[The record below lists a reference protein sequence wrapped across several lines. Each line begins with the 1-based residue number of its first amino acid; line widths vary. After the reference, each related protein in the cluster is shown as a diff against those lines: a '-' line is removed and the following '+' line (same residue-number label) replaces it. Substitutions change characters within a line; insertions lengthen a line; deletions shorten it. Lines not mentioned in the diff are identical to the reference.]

1 MPARTRLHDRWLFD
15 QVAMRRRTQVSIS
28 AESRSVL
35 ARIITVTSFPMVTEF
50 GPYAAHRIIPSSIRW
65 PRQRLGCDGAS
76 RWTPLL
82 AVNEQAE
89 GVACWIKH
97 DAKARAVTVRWLM
110 RRLGA
115 STLEH
120 QSNG

>member
-50 GPYAAHRIIPSSIRW
+50 GPTAALDI
-65 PRQRLGCDGAS
+65 DGEDS
-76 RWTPLL
+76 PL
-82 AVNEQAE
+82 E
-89 GVACWIKH
+89 CC
-97 DAKARAVTVRWLM
+97 R
-110 RRLGA
+110 
-115 STLEH
+115 
-120 QSNG
+120 